1 MLLMSYWKEL
11 TRTSVSLEEEVARVQ
26 ENLYA
31 DDLFLIEEEPFVI
44 HDLDALAL
52 VFHLL
57 AFMTDTRVEARV
69 NRVAKYLV
77 AVERRRQEEEYYEE
91 EEWQDTPT
99 R

>member
-1 MLLMSYWKEL
+1 MLLLSYWKEI
-11 TRTSVSLEEEVARVQ
+11 TRTSVSREEEVARVQ

-31 DDLFLIEEEPFVI
+31 DDLFLIEEEPLVI

-52 VFHLL
+52 VFHLV
-57 AFMTDTRVEARV
+57 AFMTDTRVEAR
-69 NRVAKYLV
+69 
-77 AVERRRQEEEYYEE
+77 ERRVNEYRAAIERARREEEAYEE